1 MKNHGSRLK
10 ETRIPLHWNFNIAP
24 YIILVWSKKSM
35 AQATVGSIIPDNHEA
50 PSLSRRTRLLD
61 HLLEQVTFFRVH
73 LFAFTFIPLIFS
85 GIFYASNGRYH
96 VNFVDALFLC
106 YSAMT
111 VTGLSTVDLSTIT
124 GWQQA
129 ILYFLMTIV
138 GPMYFVFL

>member
-1 MKNHGSRLK
+1 
-10 ETRIPLHWNFNIAP
+10 
-24 YIILVWSKKSM
+24 M
-35 AQATVGSIIPDNHEA
+35 AQTTVESIIPGNHEA

-61 HLLEQVTFFRVH
+61 YLLEQVTFFRVH
-73 LFAFTFIPLIFS
+73 LFAFTFIPIIFS

-96 VNFVDALFLC
+96 VNYVDALFLC

-138 GPMYFVFL
+138 GTMYFVFSLADTE